1 VSWVITADPS
11 RIDRCA
17 VHDFLSRHA
26 YWSRGI
32 PRATVERPLDHSLC
46 FGAVAADATDA
57 TPAART
63 ARTAHT
69 AHTEQTAHTAHTAHT
84 EQTAQA
90 AQAAQAA
97 RTGPAADKAAA
108 ADGTDAP
115 LIGFARVVTD
125 QATFAY
131 LCDVYV
137 LPAWRGRG
145 VARALLAA
153 ILADPR
159 LRDLRRLLLFTRD
172 AHGLYAGQG
181 FTPLAHPE
189 RGMERLRADLYTAT
203 GTTPQDLRA

>member
-1 VSWVITADPS
+1 MSWVITADPA

-32 PRATVERPLDHSLC
+32 PRATVERALDHSLC

-84 EQTAQA
+84 EQT

-203 GTTPQDLRA
+203 ATTAQDLRA

>member
-1 VSWVITADPS
+1 MNWVITADPA
-11 RIDRCA
+11 RIDRSA
-17 VHDFLSRHA
+17 VHDFLSRQA

-32 PRATVERPLDHSLC
+32 PRATLERALDHSLC
-46 FGAVAADATDA
+46 FGALATDATHAADATA
-57 TPAART
+57 
-63 ARTAHT
+63 
-69 AHTEQTAHTAHTAHT
+69 
-84 EQTAQA
+84 
-90 AQAAQAA
+90 
-97 RTGPAADKAAA
+97 
-108 ADGTDAP
+108 AP

-153 ILADPR
+153 SLAHPQ
-159 LRDLRRLLLFTRD
+159 LQGLRRLLLFTRD

-189 RGMERLRADLYTAT
+189 RGMERLQADLYTAAGVT
-203 GTTPQDLRA
+203 AQDLPA

>member
-1 VSWVITADPS
+1 MSWVITADPS

-17 VHDFLSRHA
+17 VYDFLSRHA

-32 PRATVERPLDHSLC
+32 PRATVERALDHSLC

-69 AHTEQTAHTAHTAHT
+69 AHTEQT
-84 EQTAQA
+84 

-203 GTTPQDLRA
+203 ATTAQDLRA

>member
-1 VSWVITADPS
+1 VNWVITADPT
-11 RIDRCA
+11 RIDRSA
-17 VHDFLSRHA
+17 VHDFLSRQA

-32 PRATVERPLDHSLC
+32 PRVRVERALDHSLC
-46 FGAVAADATDA
+46 FGALAADATDA
-57 TPAART
+57 ATAALT
-63 ARTAHT
+63 A
-69 AHTEQTAHTAHTAHT
+69 
-84 EQTAQA
+84 QTAQT
-90 AQAAQAA
+90 AQTA
-97 RTGPAADKAAA
+97 RTGPAPDAAA
-108 ADGTDAP
+108 TADSADAP

-153 ILADPR
+153 ILAHPQ
-159 LRDLRRLLLFTRD
+159 LQGLRRLLLFTRD

-189 RGMERLRADLYTAT
+189 RGMERLQADLYTAA
-203 GTTPQDLRA
+203 GTPAQDLSA

>member
-1 VSWVITADPS
+1 MSWVITADPA

-32 PRATVERPLDHSLC
+32 PRATVERALDHSLC

-63 ARTAHT
+63 AR
-69 AHTEQTAHTAHTAHT
+69 TAHTAHT

>member
-1 VSWVITADPS
+1 MSWVITADPS

-32 PRATVERPLDHSLC
+32 PRATVERALDYSLC
-46 FGAVAADATDA
+46 FGAVAADVTDA

-69 AHTEQTAHTAHTAHT
+69 AHTEQTAHTAHT

-203 GTTPQDLRA
+203 GITAQDLRA

>member
-1 VSWVITADPS
+1 MSWVITADPA

-32 PRATVERPLDHSLC
+32 PRATVERALDYSLC
-46 FGAVAADATDA
+46 FGALAADVTDA

-90 AQAAQAA
+90 AQAA
-97 RTGPAADKAAA
+97 RTGPAADTAAA

-153 ILADPR
+153 ILTDPR

-203 GTTPQDLRA
+203 GITAQDLRA

>member
-1 VSWVITADPS
+1 VSWVITADPA

-32 PRATVERPLDHSLC
+32 PRATVERALDYSLC
-46 FGAVAADATDA
+46 FGALAADVTDA

-69 AHTEQTAHTAHTAHT
+69 AHTEQAAQTAQTAHTGT
-84 EQTAQA
+84 
-90 AQAAQAA
+90 
-97 RTGPAADKAAA
+97 AADKAAA

>member
-1 VSWVITADPS
+1 VSWVITADPA

-32 PRATVERPLDHSLC
+32 PRATVERALDCSLC
-46 FGAVAADATDA
+46 FGALAADVTDA

-63 ARTAHT
+63 ARTA
-69 AHTEQTAHTAHTAHT
+69 
-84 EQTAQA
+84 
-90 AQAAQAA
+90 
-97 RTGPAADKAAA
+97 PAADKAAA

-203 GTTPQDLRA
+203 GTTAQDLRA